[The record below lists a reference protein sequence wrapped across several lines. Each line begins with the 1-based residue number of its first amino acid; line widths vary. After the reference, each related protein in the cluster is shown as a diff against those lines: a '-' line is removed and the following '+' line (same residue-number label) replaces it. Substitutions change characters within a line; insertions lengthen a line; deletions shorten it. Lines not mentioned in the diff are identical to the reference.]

1 MKSIVKRNCL
11 VRNAAMI
18 LLLGVALV
26 SCSSHSKKEAKS
38 NTSDSDW
45 SSSGTTEKPIIDANA
60 IRITKANG
68 DAIGSISSG
77 SAYSFMYES
86 HAYVSKVNGG
96 KRKYKGN
103 GEFIEVKYKEGAFK
117 VRTAD
122 GKLLWKVKIA
132 DDKIKI
138 SDNEEMQNP
147 WELKQNDTEKIKVKK
162 NDTELGKLKFDASK
176 KEIEASEGSNGYLI
190 KTDKLSLAYGVLL
203 IDDIPGRDKFI
214 IMTEIIGK
222 GK

>member
-1 MKSIVKRNCL
+1 MKRIVKRTSL

-18 LLLGVALV
+18 LLLGAALV
-26 SCSSHSKKEAKS
+26 SCSSGSKKETKI
-38 NTSDSDW
+38 NTSDDDW
-45 SSSGTTEKPIIDANA
+45 SASGTTEKPIDDANA

-68 DAIGSISSG
+68 DVIGSISSG
-77 SAYSFMYES
+77 GAYSFMYNG
-86 HAYVSKVNGG
+86 HAYVSKVNGD

-147 WELKQNDTEKIKVKK
+147 WELKQNDNEKIKVKK

-176 KEIEASEGSNGYLI
+176 KEIEASAGSGGYLI

-203 IDDIPGRDKFI
+203 IDDISGRDKFI

-222 GK
+222 DK